1 MPRVAGIDADGMDSG
16 MVRAAAEPCLAPRVV
31 PERAIQLP
39 RVPAILGFEE
49 AAGQRAAPQDAGFVS
64 AAG

>member
-1 MPRVAGIDADGMDSG
+1 MDSG